1 MLVVQPP
8 MDNLVKPQSSL
19 GSIIHLCQDSPTP
32 TDAEIQE
39 SLWLYNTIISD
50 SKAARVMFD
59 PSTLSG
65 ISYADADSFPDDGYD
80 DDEEDGNPRT
90 DFPLYRFFRALYDHC
105 PTTPGHTNVLRMVL
119 LVLFP
124 HSDNT
129 TPINR
134 SLEAIL
140 LRARRVYTPA
150 THSAAFETLSS
161 IAKNLLEGL
170 FVPLK
175 AQGGATPTFTSHS
188 EASPAQAATP
198 GRLSSLR
205 NICLLRDGYRRVV
218 TGHLDS
224 SKRTRRNPGVST
236 DCTHIIP
243 HALNNLEST
252 GTLPHTVSLV
262 WRIINLF
269 DPNLSH
275 TLEGDLID
283 TPCNAIT
290 LIHDLRELSSRLE
303 AYFEAVPDM
312 PNTYVFKATRT
323 AGKLMEHQRPKAAQL
338 TFCGNEP
345 LGSHSAALPSA
356 RLLKFHAA
364 CCKILEMA
372 GAAGYV
378 EQVVED
384 MEELAA
390 KGTMATDGSS
400 DLGLFLRLKGLYES
414 WRESEVVMAR

>member
-1 MLVVQPP
+1 MDSLVQ
-8 MDNLVKPQSSL
+8 PQSSL

-32 TDAEIQE
+32 TDAELQE

-59 PSTLSG
+59 PSATNG
-65 ISYADADSFPDDGYD
+65 ISYADADSSPDDGYD
-80 DDEEDGNPRT
+80 DDEGDENPRT
-90 DFPLYRFFRALYDHC
+90 DFPLHRFFRALYDHC
-105 PTTPGHTNVLRMVL
+105 PTIPGRINVLRMVL

-124 HSDNT
+124 NSDNT
-129 TPINR
+129 IPTSR
-134 SLEAIL
+134 SLGATL

-150 THSAAFETLSS
+150 IHSAVFETFGS
-161 IAKNLLEGL
+161 IAKDLLEGL

-175 AQGGATPTFTSHS
+175 AQGGTTPTFTSHS

-205 NICLLRDGYRRVV
+205 NTCLLRDGYRCVV

-243 HALNNLEST
+243 HALNNPDST

-283 TPCNAIT
+283 TPRNAIT
-290 LIHDLRELSSRLE
+290 LIHDLRELFGRLK

-312 PNTYVFKATRT
+312 PNTYVFKTTRT

-345 LGSHSAALPSA
+345 LGSHRAALPSA

-364 CCKILEMA
+364 CCKILEIA

-378 EQVVED
+378 ERLVED

-390 KGTMATDGSS
+390 NGTMAADGSS
-400 DLGLFLRLKGLYES
+400 DLGLFLRLRGLYGS